1 VQTRAG
7 ERIIDLGT
15 GTGIVPI
22 LLATFHP
29 GLELVGVEIQPRL
42 AAAARRNVAASGLA
56 DSINILEQDIRTITG
71 TIPPG
76 QFSQVLSNPPY
87 YKLHTGR
94 VNPSTEK
101 ALARHEISLTL
112 QELVKA
118 ASGLLETHGT
128 LSLVFIPERLPE
140 LLEEM
145 EAHDIAPRRLRF
157 VHSYANTPATLVLM
171 AGVKGAQSG
180 MTVEPPLIIYSQ
192 KGKYAAEVEALYGR
206 ASAVRCADA

>member
-1 VQTRAG
+1 M
-7 ERIIDLGT
+7 
-15 GTGIVPI
+15 VPI

-29 GLELVGVEIQPRL
+29 SLKLVGVEIQPRL
-42 AAAARRNVAASGLA
+42 VMAARQNVAANGLA
-56 DSINILEQDIRTITG
+56 DSIKILEQDIRTITG
-71 TIPPG
+71 AIPPG
-76 QFSQVLSNPPY
+76 QFSQALSNPPY

-128 LSLVFIPERLPE
+128 LSLVFIPERLAE

-145 EAHDIAPRRLRF
+145 EAHHIAPRRLRF
-157 VHSYANTPATLVLM
+157 VHSYANTRATRASV
-171 AGVKGAQSG
+171 AGVKGAQRG
-180 MTVEPPLIIYSQ
+180 MTVEPPLIIYRE
-192 KGKYAAEVEALYGR
+192 KGKYTAEVEALYER
-206 ASAVRCADA
+206 AAAVRCSDA

>member
-1 VQTRAG
+1 M
-7 ERIIDLGT
+7 
-15 GTGIVPI
+15 VPI

-42 AAAARRNVAASGLA
+42 VAAARRNVAANGLA
-56 DSINILEQDIRTITG
+56 DSITIREQDIRTITG
-71 TIPPG
+71 ASPPG

-101 ALARHEISLTL
+101 AVARHEICLTL
-112 QELVKA
+112 QELAKA
-118 ASGLLETHGT
+118 ASGLLEKHGT

-145 EAHDIAPRRLRF
+145 EAHHIAPNRLRF
-157 VHSYANTPATLVLM
+157 VHSYADTGATLALA
-171 AGVKGAQSG
+171 AGEKGARG
-180 MTVEPPLIIYSQ
+180 AMTVEPPLIIYRER
-192 KGKYAAEVEALYGR
+192 GIYTAEVEALYKRG
-206 ASAVRCADA
+206 AAVRCSDA